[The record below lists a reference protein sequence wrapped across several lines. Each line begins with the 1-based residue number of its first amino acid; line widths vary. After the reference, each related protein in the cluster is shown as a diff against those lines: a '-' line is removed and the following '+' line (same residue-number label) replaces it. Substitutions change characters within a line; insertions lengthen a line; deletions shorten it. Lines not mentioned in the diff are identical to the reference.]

1 MATSIKRVVSHPD
14 ELGNPAKKI
23 TMKGDAKDLATDDDR
38 KKTPS
43 TTAADTSP
51 AIVEMEDPMET
62 KPAVQVRFRASSNCS
77 YSSSLSGSFTGLLDF
92 HEELNTHDS
101 RRNEAHLPRVDSTKS
116 VGSASGT
123 WGWFQDDGA
132 SKNNSFKPLR
142 MIESSHNAVENG
154 MLLAS
159 SVNLSIA
166 LGCKCVIRSP
176 QHIPCLFDRNS
187 SSTQNHATTE

>member
-1 MATSIKRVVSHPD
+1 MATSIKRVVPHPD
-14 ELGNPAKKI
+14 ELGKLAKK
-23 TMKGDAKDLATDDDR
+23 TTVKADAKDLATEDDR
-38 KKTPS
+38 KKAAS

-51 AIVEMEDPMET
+51 AIVEVDD
-62 KPAVQVRFRASSNCS
+62 VQVRFRASSNCS